1 MTSGAGATTRRA
13 RRIELA
19 VVVALLLAG
28 TAVRVRLCW
37 DWQFAGSDSYGYV
50 ALANEL
56 HANGRI
62 ALSPKEGLA
71 WWRPPL
77 YPIFISVVKRAER
90 AEMSG
95 GPGWKWIEAGQ
106 GLFDVF
112 GTGLLVWAMARR
124 LGGRVA
130 GGVALGLVMLF
141 PPTVIFVAA
150 ALTETLAMFLTVA
163 TVAPLILLR
172 DRPRLAL
179 ALFGAGVGLSLLLRT
194 DGILL
199 AIAAAPFVLRLPS
212 WRTRATGAAVALTAF
227 LVAVGPWAARNLAHF
242 GNPHLLGAHL
252 DRTNHPMPHHAGFWR
267 WLTSWSRDFH
277 PLGFRQACFYD
288 TRCSVNVND
297 FAMDGAFADLDDRAA
312 VDALLK
318 QRAREGISEGV
329 SRGFDAL
336 ASARLKHAPLRV
348 LVAWPLTRA
357 ATMWFSRHDEIL
369 QSPTWRPWKSVVVPL
384 MALFLPLV
392 ALLVAATVLGAV
404 ALLRRARPPETRE
417 AALILLL
424 PIVTRTLVLPFF
436 GYAMPRYAVEAMPL
450 CFVIAAA
457 GIALL
462 ASKGARR

>member
-1 MTSGAGATTRRA
+1 MTTSRA

-19 VVVALLLAG
+19 IVVALLVAG
-28 TAVRVRLCW
+28 AAVRLRICW

-77 YPIFISVVKRAER
+77 YPIFIAAVKRGER

-106 GLFDVF
+106 GLFDLF
-112 GTGLLVWAMARR
+112 GTGLLVWALARR
-124 LGGRVA
+124 LGGRAA
-130 GGVALGLVMLF
+130 GLVALGLVMLF

-150 ALTETLAMFLTVA
+150 ALTESLAMFLTVA
-163 TVAPLILLR
+163 TVAPLVLLR

-179 ALFGAGVGLSLLLRT
+179 ALFGLGVGLSLLLRA

-199 AIAAAPFVLRLPS
+199 AIAAAPFLWRLPS
-212 WRTRATGAAVALTAF
+212 WRARATGAGVALAAF
-227 LVAVGPWAARNLAHF
+227 LVAVGPWAARNLVHF
-242 GNPHLLGAHL
+242 GSPHLLGAHL

-267 WLTSWSRDFH
+267 WLTSWARDWA
-277 PLGFRQACFYD
+277 PLGYRQACFYD
-288 TRCSVNVND
+288 PRCPVSVND
-297 FAMDGAFADLDDRAA
+297 FAADGAFADLDDRAT

-329 SRGFDAL
+329 SRGFSAL
-336 ASARLKHAPLRV
+336 ADARLRHAPLRV
-348 LVAWPLTRA
+348 LLAWPLTRA
-357 ATMWFSRHDEIL
+357 AAMWIARHDEIL
-369 QSPTWRPWKSVVVPL
+369 QSPTWRPWKSVVPKL
-384 MALFLPLV
+384 MPLFLPLV
-392 ALLVAATVLGAV
+392 ALLVGTTLLGAIV
-404 ALLRRARPPETRE
+404 LLGRAAPTEVRV
-417 AALILLL
+417 AALILFL
-424 PIVTRTLVLPFF
+424 PIVARTLVLPFF

-457 GIALL
+457 GVAGL
-462 ASKGARR
+462 AARLREARR